1 MRFASRETARLGQ
14 VEVGFGFVPGGG
26 GLDWLPRHAGRARA
40 LEIVLSADDFD
51 ADTAELYGW
60 INRSLPD
67 AELDAYVDQLA
78 RRIATF
84 DATAIAATKR
94 LVGKRLAPPAEADLK
109 ESFDT
114 FLELFSSDA
123 AQAITAR
130 LLAKAGGSLQ
140 PRELDLPQLYGHPD
154 DA

>member
-1 MRFASRETARLGQ
+1 M
-14 VEVGFGFVPGGG
+14 
-26 GLDWLPRHAGRARA
+26 
-40 LEIVLSADDFD
+40 LSADDFD